1 MPICKT
7 GGRTSSSAASK
18 SRASSV
24 VGGRSRASTAPPD
37 ENDDDDGEDEGAFV
51 FLRDPS
57 KMQKHEIQA
66 CFTHWMARQERGQIR
81 FEFSHVLNSRE
92 GTLRPAIRLEELSDL
107 GDTESDAPA
116 TPPRNAPRR
125 RWSKKA
131 RNTLSVKKR
140 GKQKGPAVRTQ
151 PTVNKAVNGTGT
163 SHIGGLLAPALPDG
177 GLQLEWDPML
187 DPMLQQRLPPVPHA
201 TLTMHAPSMLGTG
214 GGPSAAYV
222 TDPDYAAHLARI
234 ERGGPLMTGVVP
246 AWMGHSQTYQ
256 PAEPTLRPA
265 IRRRPGTVDVLTGA
279 DGWEEGR
286 PTPTDTTIPD
296 TPLEDPLVGT
306 ESRSPAGHQVALP
319 VIHEHNNPT
328 VGPPTTSGGRNNSP
342 VPDYTKRWMRTR
354 STSRPRNTEGSEQRE
369 QRSEG
374 SAPEMGGVS
383 KRKRGP
389 RDIDN
394 SDVVQSG
401 NSKKAK
407 SVAVTEGT
415 GSQGEHGRR
424 PKPRPKPRPAAGM
437 DSSVDS
443 FDLRHRRTA

>member
-7 GGRTSSSAASK
+7 GGRSSSSAGSK
-18 SRASSV
+18 SRASSL

-37 ENDDDDGEDEGAFV
+37 EHTDDEEEDEGAFV

-66 CFTHWMARQERGQIR
+66 CFTHWMARQERGQIG
-81 FEFSHVLNSRE
+81 FEFSHVLNSRD

-116 TPPRNAPRR
+116 PPPRNAPRR
-125 RWSKKA
+125 RWSKKV
-131 RNTLSVKKR
+131 RNTVAVKKH
-140 GKQKGPAVRTQ
+140 GKQKAPAVRTE
-151 PTVNKAVNGTGT
+151 PTVDKVVNGTGPSRISGT
-163 SHIGGLLAPALPDG
+163 LAPALPDG
-177 GLQLEWDPML
+177 GLQLEWDPRV
-187 DPMLQQRLPPVPHA
+187 DPMLQERLPPLPHA
-201 TLTMHAPSMLGTG
+201 TITMHPHTMLGMA

-222 TDPDYAAHLARI
+222 TDPDYAGHLARI

-246 AWMGHSQTYQ
+246 AWVGHSQTYQ

-265 IRRRPGTVDVLTGA
+265 IRRGPGRVDVLTGT
-279 DGWEEGR
+279 DGWEEGQA
-286 PTPTDTTIPD
+286 TPTDPTIPD
-296 TPLEDPLVGT
+296 APLEDALVGT
-306 ESRSPAGHQVALP
+306 ESTSSGGHEVPLP

-354 STSRPRNTEGSEQRE
+354 STSRPRNTEGSEQME
-369 QRSEG
+369 HRSEG
-374 SAPEMGGVS
+374 STPEMGGVS

-401 NSKKAK
+401 NSKKPK
-407 SVAVTEGT
+407 SAAGTEGN
-415 GSQGEHGRR
+415 GSQGAQGRR
-424 PKPRPKPRPAAGM
+424 PTPRPKPRPAAGM